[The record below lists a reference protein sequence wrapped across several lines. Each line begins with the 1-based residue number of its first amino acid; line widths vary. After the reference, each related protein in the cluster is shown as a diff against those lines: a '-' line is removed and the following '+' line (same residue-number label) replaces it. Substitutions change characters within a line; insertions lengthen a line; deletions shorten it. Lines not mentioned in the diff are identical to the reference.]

1 MIVRSVTDLPV
12 PGATML
18 CEDAAVRVG
27 GAGANA
33 GLAAAEIGMSVRLV
47 GYIGDDLLGTLMR
60 TELSGA
66 GIADD
71 LIAVPGG
78 TTGLT
83 VALQS
88 PVRDRTFLTFLG
100 VNSAWEAAMIRDETL
115 SCKSLLLCDYFV
127 APRLRGEGALSLLST
142 ARDRGARTF
151 FDTTWDPDGFPPA
164 TRNEV
169 YELLPLVD
177 VLLPNELEACA
188 LADHPEDP
196 VGAARKLQRISGKW
210 VVVKL
215 GAEGCVA
222 IGPDDAEISVAA
234 PKVDVVDTTG
244 AGDAFNAGLIN
255 ALATGADWPQAMAQ
269 ATGLASEIVA
279 RPSAERQRSRPPE
292 AQR

>member
-1 MIVRSVTDLPV
+1 MIVRSVTDLPA

-18 CEDAAVRVG
+18 CDSASVRVG

-33 GLAAAEIGMSVRLV
+33 GLAAAEIGMAVRLV
-47 GYIGDDLLGTLMR
+47 GCIGQDPLGTLMR

-66 GIADD
+66 GVAED

-100 VNSAWEAAMIRDETL
+100 VNAGWEAEMIPDEAL
-115 SCKSLLLCDYFV
+115 SCTSLLLCDYFV
-127 APRLRGEGALSLLST
+127 APRLRGDAAARLLST
-142 ARDRGARTF
+142 ARERGAATY

-164 TRNEV
+164 TRQEV
-169 YELLPLVD
+169 YGLLPLVD
-177 VLLPNELEACA
+177 VLLPNEIEVCA
-188 LADHPEDP
+188 LADQPGDP
-196 VGAARKLQRISGKW
+196 VAAARTLQEISGRW

-215 GAEGCVA
+215 GAEGCAAV
-222 IGPDDAEISVAA
+222 GPDGAEIAVAA
-234 PKVDVVDTTG
+234 PTVDVVDTTG

-255 ALATGADWPQAMAQ
+255 AVATGADWPEAMAQ
-269 ATGLASEIVA
+269 ATRLASEIVA
-279 RPSAERQRSRPPE
+279 RPSDDRQRSGLTE
-292 AQR
+292 ASR